1 MAIYKIGNQFYPF
14 DLTENSIDDFAQ
26 EIIEQ
31 NKTLLDYFGVTLGVD
46 LDGGWLDILI
56 MS

>member
-31 NKTLLDYFGVTLGVD
+31 NKTLLDYFGVTLDVD
-46 LDGGWLDILI
+46 LDGGWLGILI